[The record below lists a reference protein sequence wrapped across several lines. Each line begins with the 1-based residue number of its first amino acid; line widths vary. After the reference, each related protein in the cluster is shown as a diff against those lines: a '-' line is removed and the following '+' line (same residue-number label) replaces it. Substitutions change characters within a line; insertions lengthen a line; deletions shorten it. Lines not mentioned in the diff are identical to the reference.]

1 MTKIH
6 ESRILLKVYKYTF
19 INNYKLLYYN
29 LLQQL
34 NKVNYRI
41 NDGN

>member
-1 MTKIH
+1 MSKTYK
-6 ESRILLKVYKYTF
+6 SRILLKVHKYTF
-19 INNYKLLYYN
+19 INNHKLLYYN

-41 NDGN
+41 NDGY